1 MIAMDATDPNGWHPF
16 SPSAAQN
23 AGPIFDQLL
32 PRLAPGSRVFEIGS
46 GTGQHAVHA
55 CTRRADLVW
64 QPSERP
70 EALSALCDNLE
81 RHPTP
86 GVQPAIAYD
95 TRTPLAAWPP
105 LDAVYTTNTLH
116 IMPPAAVAALFASLT
131 DMLQPEQA
139 FYSYGPF
146 RFPAQPLVASNEAFD
161 ASLRRDNPDQGL
173 RSIDWLTA
181 LAADACVVLEEALE
195 LPSNNHLLIWRRFA
209 PSSNSI

>member
-23 AGPIFDQLL
+23 AAPIFDQLL

-70 EALSALCDNLE
+70 EALSALRDNLE
-81 RHPTP
+81 R
-86 GVQPAIAYD
+86 
-95 TRTPLAAWPP
+95 
-105 LDAVYTTNTLH
+105 
-116 IMPPAAVAALFASLT
+116 
-131 DMLQPEQA
+131 LQPEQA

-146 RFPAQPLVASNEAFD
+146 RFPSRPPVASNEAFD
-161 ASLRRDNPDQGL
+161 ASLRR
-173 RSIDWLTA
+173 
-181 LAADACVVLEEALE
+181 
-195 LPSNNHLLIWRRFA
+195 FA
-209 PSSNSI
+209 PS